1 MAEGL
6 YRKKYMFQ
14 NPCKKVAAIHDL
26 SGLGKVSLTAAIP
39 ILSSMGF
46 QVCPL
51 PTALLSSNTE
61 IEGYKIFDLTDSMKA
76 IIEHWKTLDVH
87 FDAIY
92 SGFLGSPPQ
101 IDIVKGFISHFRKK
115 DTLVVI
121 DPVLGDNGKLYSSM
135 NENMIKEMKH
145 LILSADVITPNV
157 TEACALLDLPYKAK
171 LEEKTIKYI
180 LKSLSDKGPKTVIM
194 TNVNKSDKKR
204 QTFVYAYSKITK
216 HFWKVCCD
224 YVPANYPGTGD
235 AFTSVVTGCLL
246 QGDSLPIA
254 LDRAVHFITTAIRGS
269 YGYQHDPKYGIY
281 LEKVLPNLNAPFQP
295 GSFILLD
302 EE

>member
-1 MAEGL
+1 MFTPTELTQKLTRPSAL
-6 YRKKYMFQ
+6 WPKALSKNMFQ

-61 IEGYKIFDLTDSMKA
+61 IEGYIFDLTDS
-76 IIEHWKTLDVH
+76 ISHYRTHWKTIDVH

-92 SGFLGSPPQ
+92 SGFWVLPQ

-254 LDRAVHFITTAIRGS
+254 LDRAVHFITTAIRAS
-269 YGYQHDPKYGIY
+269 YGYQHDPKHGIY
-281 LEKVLPNLNAPFQP
+281 SKKCYLF
-295 GSFILLD
+295 
-302 EE
+302 